1 MSDDPHAPTTAAP
14 TPESSS
20 PPASPSSPSAAQA
33 AVAKATAVR
42 DSVLGAASSANEA
55 PADRPEIL
63 AGAAFAGGLVA
74 ALVLKRLT
82 R

>member
-14 TPESSS
+14 TPES
-20 PPASPSSPSAAQA
+20 PTSAPKA
-33 AVAKATAVR
+33 AAAKASAVR
-42 DSVLGAASSANEA
+42 DSVLGAASGSGDA
-55 PADRPEIL
+55 PAEHPEIL
-63 AGAAFAGGLVA
+63 AGAAFAGGLVV

>member
-1 MSDDPHAPTTAAP
+1 MSDDLHAPTTAAP
-14 TPESSS
+14 TPE
-20 PPASPSSPSAAQA
+20 PSATAAQT

-42 DSVLGAASSANEA
+42 DSVLGAASGAGEA
-55 PADRPEIL
+55 APTDRPEIL